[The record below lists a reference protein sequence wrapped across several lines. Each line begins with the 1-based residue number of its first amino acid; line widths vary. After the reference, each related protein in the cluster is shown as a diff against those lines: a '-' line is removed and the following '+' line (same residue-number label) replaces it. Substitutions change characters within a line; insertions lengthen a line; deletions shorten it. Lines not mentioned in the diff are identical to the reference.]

1 MNETREDNV
10 WKSLLAQS
18 APTFTGDTAPPLGL
32 AARVLAG
39 VRETRR
45 QEAAWERI
53 GLRAIFASLLAVA
66 VMTAVTFANVGRDD
80 ADVPVR
86 SLAQLE
92 NVPVS

>member
-1 MNETREDNV
+1 MNTREDIV

-18 APTFTGDTAPPLGL
+18 AATFDGGMTPPLGL

-39 VRETRR
+39 VRETRVR
-45 QEAAWERI
+45 EAAWERI
-53 GLRAIFASLLAVA
+53 GLRAIFASLVA
-66 VMTAVTFANVGRDD
+66 VVVMTVVTFAQVGRDD
-80 ADVPVR
+80 ADAPVR

>member
-1 MNETREDNV
+1 MNTREDNV

-18 APTFTGDTAPPLGL
+18 ATTFDGNLAPPFGL

-39 VRETRR
+39 VRETRV

-53 GLRAIFASLLAVA
+53 GLRAIFASLVAVA
-66 VMTAVTFANVGRDD
+66 VMTAVTFAKVGHDD
-80 ADVPVR
+80 TDAPVR

-92 NVPVS
+92 NVQVS